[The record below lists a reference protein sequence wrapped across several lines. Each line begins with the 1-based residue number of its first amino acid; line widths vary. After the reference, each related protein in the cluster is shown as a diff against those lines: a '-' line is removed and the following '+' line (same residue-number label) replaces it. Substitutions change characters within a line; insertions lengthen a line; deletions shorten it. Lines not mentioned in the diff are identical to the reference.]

1 MTKTGLV
8 LSGGGAKGA
17 YHIGMMHALLEMN
30 VGIDMISGASIGALN
45 GGVLASA
52 PDLKTGVERL
62 EQVWQRLGETSPLKL
77 RDAGELLGNVNAKKL
92 LPYLIFLGSAGLRV
106 NPSVWGLN
114 GLWVL
119 LSKTAIRNK
128 LPDFASLLP
137 DFLNKFLSDD
147 GFKSVLTDAPLQEMM
162 NEFLDIG
169 QLQRSLP
176 LYVAVFKQ
184 ENFLKGVSDIA
195 KAEILGIENGNSLF
209 KHIQSLPLEKQ
220 KDMLLASAAI
230 PILFE
235 SRQDSD
241 DSRLTDGGQGGW
253 IKAQGNTPVTPL
265 VEAGC
270 DHVIVSHLNN
280 GSLWHRY
287 DFPKT
292 TCIEIRP
299 NPKLDLGLS
308 AMFDFS
314 PEKIEQLKNAGYEDT
329 KDQIGKIKQALSTLS
344 DKRNVMNQLDSAIQD
359 NADREKLN
367 QAMAKLRQT
376 Q

>member
-52 PDLKTGVERL
+52 PDLKIGVERL
-62 EQVWQRLGETSPLKL
+62 ERVWQRLGETSPLKL
-77 RDAGELLGNVNAKKL
+77 RDTGELLGGVKKL
-92 LPYLIFLGSAGLRV
+92 LPYLTFLSSAGLRA
-106 NPSVWGLN
+106 NPYFLGLN

-119 LSKTAIRNK
+119 LNKTPIGNK
-128 LPDFASLLP
+128 LLDIKDSLPEFLRKLVSDNEFKSLL
-137 DFLNKFLSDD
+137 
-147 GFKSVLTDAPLQEMM
+147 TDVPLQEMM
-162 NEFLDIG
+162 DEFLDVE

-184 ENFLKGVSDIA
+184 ESILKGGLDIA
-195 KAEILGIENGNSLF
+195 KAELLGIENSDSLF
-209 KHIQSLPLEKQ
+209 KHIQSLPIEQQ

-235 SRQDSD
+235 SRKDLDGS
-241 DSRLTDGGQGGW
+241 SLTDGGQGGW
-253 IKAQGNTPVTPL
+253 IKAQGNTPVAPL
-265 VEAGC
+265 IEAGC
-270 DHVIVSHLNN
+270 NHIIVSHLNN
-280 GSLWHRY
+280 GSLWHCY

-329 KDQIGKIKQALSTLS
+329 KDQLGKMKQALDTLS
-344 DKRNVMNQLDSAIQD
+344 DKRSVMNQLDSVVED
-359 NADREKLN
+359 NVSSEKLN
-367 QAMAKLRQT
+367 QAMVKLRQAK
-376 Q
+376 